1 MLRLR
6 KRIQGSSRTKGVSI
20 LGQGTVWGRRNKK
33 KISPGTLSTLTLSF
47 SDHFFFS
54 KEGTFFVFIFKCVG
68 HIFVAVP
75 MFWPPLCRRPGFFF
89 QDLWNSKLF
98 WFSLRIQEGEKRE
111 SKKLLLPSE
120 KIHYATRTQIEHREG
135 KIFSFLPFND
145 FRTEGREGAKK
156 NLHKMHVT
164 TGLEYRL

>member
-47 SDHFFFS
+47 SDHFFF
-54 KEGTFFVFIFKCVG
+54 FFKRRNLLCFHLQMC
-68 HIFVAVP
+68 
-75 MFWPPLCRRPGFFF
+75 WPYFCCCAHVLASLMPTARFFF

-111 SKKLLLPSE
+111 SKKKLLLPSE

-135 KIFSFLPFND
+135 EIFSFLPFND

-156 NLHKMHVT
+156 KIFIKCM
-164 TGLEYRL
+164 